1 MPLELVNKGK
11 HICLSQDIYGKII
24 TQNVSSKDVDKPLNV
39 FDYNKNINWLHFD
52 PAVNN
57 LNSDFLDFT
66 FGFIICKFLIDCLAV

>member
-1 MPLELVNKGK
+1 M
-11 HICLSQDIYGKII
+11 
-24 TQNVSSKDVDKPLNV
+24 
-39 FDYNKNINWLHFD
+39 NWLHFD